1 MYDSWEDVKISSL
14 TRAWVKLVPT
24 LMNDFERFSTSVEE
38 IMEDVVEIA
47 RELESAV
54 EPEETRK
61 SSNKQPNRQDLML
74 IEGKKS

>member
-14 TRAWVKLVPT
+14 TRVWVKLVPT
-24 LMNDFERFSTSVEE
+24 LMNDFERFNTSVEE
-38 IMEDVVEIA
+38 IIADVAEIA